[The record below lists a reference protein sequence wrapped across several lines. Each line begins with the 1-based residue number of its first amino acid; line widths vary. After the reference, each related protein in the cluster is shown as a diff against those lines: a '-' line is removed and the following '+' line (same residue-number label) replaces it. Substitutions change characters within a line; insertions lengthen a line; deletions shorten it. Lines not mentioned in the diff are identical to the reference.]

1 MKEEEGRQDEGRRRQ
16 EGGSN
21 SQKPQCHYRLDTS
34 MKKHVETNGFKKYE
48 ESRKDLPHPLS

>member
-34 MKKHVETNGFKKYE
+34 MKKHVETNGFKKY
-48 ESRKDLPHPLS
+48 